1 MASSHPDLRRA
12 IAALLLAACA
22 SAGQAQLAVERGL
35 PIVMDADNSELDLAD
50 NKTVFYG
57 LRITQGATRIEAARA
72 ETTAGTNF
80 ADSNWQFAGNVEI
93 DVEGASIRAASAEL
107 RFVDHRLVRA
117 RVTGEP
123 ARFIDKRPGI
133 ATVTEGQAERFD
145 YDLDEG
151 IVRFEGNARI
161 SDSTNEV
168 TGALLVYD
176 VEAQQVAF
184 EGDAETGER
193 VKIIVQPP
201 EDAADEAAEEAMEE
215 AVEAIDR
222 EDIDREDLE
231 P

>member
-1 MASSHPDLRRA
+1 MASSLPDFGRA
-12 IAALLLAACA
+12 LVALLLAACGA
-22 SAGQAQLAVERGL
+22 AAHAQLAVERGL
-35 PIVMDADNSELDLAD
+35 PIVMDADNSELNLAD

-93 DVEGASIRAASAEL
+93 DVDGASIRAASAEL

-117 RVTGEP
+117 RVTGAP
-123 ARFIDKRPGI
+123 ARFIDQRPGV
-133 ATVTEGQAERFD
+133 AAVTEGQAERFD
-145 YDLDEG
+145 YNLDEG
-151 IVRFEGNARI
+151 VVRFEGNARI
-161 SDSTNEV
+161 SDNTNEV

-193 VKIIVQPP
+193 VKIVVQPP
-201 EDAADEAAEEAMEE
+201 EDAAEAAAEEAMEE
-215 AVEAIDR
+215 AAEAIDR
-222 EDIDREDLE
+222 EDISREDLE